1 MSSLSLTLLPL
12 SLLPFTVL
20 SHSPLAEKC
29 KSTDSVKLCQETKIS
44 EIVVNVGRVGTNDDV
59 FLEICPDVKAKCCK
73 TKKPLDKRLNN
84 DWQANAVQT
93 WGASELGE
101 CGTKT
106 FTVSVGNTW

>member
-1 MSSLSLTLLPL
+1 MLASLFSSLVLLPL
-12 SLLPFTVL
+12 TAK
-20 SHSPLAEKC
+20 SHTFSPAEKC

-44 EIVVNVGRVGTNDDV
+44 EIVVNVGRVGTSDDV
-59 FLEICPDVKAKCCK
+59 FLEICPDVKGKCCK
-73 TKKPLDKRLNN
+73 SKKPLNKALNR

-106 FTVSVGNTW
+106 FTVS